1 MLLATDPLIIILLG
15 ISGFFSWKIAMD
27 RFKKDRLDTIASL
40 LVYYCIVAIPCSF
53 LGFLYIIFYDF

>member
-15 ISGFFSWKIAMD
+15 ISGFFHENSME
-27 RFKKDRLDTIASL
+27 FKDRLDTIASL

-53 LGFLYIIFYDF
+53 RIPLYYLL

>member
-53 LGFLYIIFYDF
+53 